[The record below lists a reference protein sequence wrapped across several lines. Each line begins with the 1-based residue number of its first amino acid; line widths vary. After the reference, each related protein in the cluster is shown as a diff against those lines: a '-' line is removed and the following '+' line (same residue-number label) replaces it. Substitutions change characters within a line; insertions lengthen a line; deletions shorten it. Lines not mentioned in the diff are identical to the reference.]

1 MSVSDFYN
9 SVTPGSSL
17 SHGTGTGVYTIVETK
32 DAASSTT
39 YENEKLPM
47 ENKEGSSLLNEV
59 KNFIYSIK
67 FNYLKILFRYHDKLD
82 TIIQIFISYYRFKNM
97 VF

>member
-47 ENKEGSSLLNEV
+47 EHKEGSSLLNEV
-59 KNFIYSIK
+59 KDFLYSIML
-67 FNYLKILFRYHDKLD
+67 NHLIHGKLD
-82 TIIQIFISYYRFKNM
+82 IMIQILISYYRFKNT